1 MKISKQQLKRIIK
14 EEIAVALN
22 EQTESPRFKAY
33 LSGDVNNIFIKDR
46 CKPAKNCLRF
56 FQVAFKALL
65 KAAGL
70 QQTDIKD
77 PYLYNL
83 LSFAAEGIIE
93 DLEAGKINNFR
104 TAMTKGKAIALTK
117 QPGRTGH
124 ESENLAGAVDAHRAK
139 QGVAKGPSPEQRA
152 KMAQQRRSMRMSK
165 DLDKMGVARLSPED
179 AKALGGRGGEMVS
192 LDQLRHMR

>member
-1 MKISKQQLKRIIK
+1 MKLTSRKLRQIIK
-14 EEIAVALN
+14 EEIAAAID

-33 LSGDVNNIFIKDR
+33 LSGDVNSIFIKDR

-104 TAMTKGKAIALTK
+104 TAMIKGKAIALTK

-124 ESENLAGAVDAHRAK
+124 ESENLVGAVDAHRAK
-139 QGVAKGPSPEQRA
+139 QGVAKKTNS
-152 KMAQQRRSMRMSK
+152 
-165 DLDKMGVARLSPED
+165 LSRPTP
-179 AKALGGRGGEMVS
+179 G
-192 LDQLRHMR
+192 